1 MLNQR
6 LAAAKTV
13 AAHLFPTEQ
22 LIEDAIVNNA
32 RLSIAVV
39 EGRQSAKLPITA
51 GQESLTALASVAAAL
66 LEARSQIA
74 AAHAC
79 LADDKQQMGL
89 GARSMGDWGECPPA
103 GAKQDAPQHGGLRV
117 VA

>member
-6 LAAAKTV
+6 LAAAQAV
-13 AAHLFPTEQ
+13 ASHLFPTEQ
-22 LIEDAIVNNA
+22 LIEDAIVKNA
-32 RLSIAVV
+32 RLAIAVV
-39 EGRQSAKLPITA
+39 EGRQSAKLPISA
-51 GQESLTALASVAAAL
+51 GQNSLIALASVTAAL
-66 LEARSQIA
+66 LEARAKIA
-74 AAHAC
+74 DAHAC

-103 GAKQDAPQHGGLRV
+103 AKLEETPQHAGLRV